1 MITLKL
7 SSAPSPSMHQSNS
20 VSLLLYSVTKYFL
33 SENYMVIFHGVLDVE
48 VKIMVLLFTLNN
60 YCLIGVDQLKIASFQ
75 KSVINLIQI
84 TKLLIVLSSAWF
96 IHCVS
101 LYNTQLYA
109 KMKSIIF
116 CGLAL
121 MPFCYA
127 RLHLVLFKT
136 LIIYG
141 ECLMLHKSP

>member
-1 MITLKL
+1 
-7 SSAPSPSMHQSNS
+7 MHHSDS

-84 TKLLIVLSSAWF
+84 TKLLIVLSSA
-96 IHCVS
+96 
-101 LYNTQLYA
+101 
-109 KMKSIIF
+109 
-116 CGLAL
+116 
-121 MPFCYA
+121 
-127 RLHLVLFKT
+127 
-136 LIIYG
+136 
-141 ECLMLHKSP
+141 